1 MKESNDGFEISRFD
15 LSLRGPGELVGQ
27 KQSGLPPLQFSNF
40 IDDIKILDIAQK
52 DAYRIIQDINNADY
66 KNILNKALLDLK
78 KDNNIL

>member
-1 MKESNDGFEISRFD
+1 MKQSNDGFEISRFD

-52 DAYRIIQDINNADY
+52 DAYKIIQDLDNPNY
-66 KNILNKALLDLK
+66 KAIIDKVLYDLK
-78 KDNNIL
+78 KDSIE